1 MARSSSKRTGDIKT
15 DFQGLI
21 QLLAKNL
28 YPQQDMFIRELI
40 QNAHDSI
47 VKRQAMGNAP
57 AGLIEILADRHSG
70 TVVFRDNGAGM
81 TESEIV
87 DYLATIGRSGTGELR
102 AQLQQRDRTRAQSL
116 IGQFGIGFLSAFTA
130 AERLVV
136 VTRSM
141 TSGAAALRWE
151 TTGGPSY
158 EITDSDK
165 SDPGTDVTLH
175 LKSDALGITNPDEL
189 RKSVQK
195 YADSIPFPI
204 SVNGDGPVNTMQA
217 PWHVGY
223 ATDAERRK
231 AYKKWVEDR
240 FPDFPLEVIPV
251 DIEAPYPVKGVLY
264 ISDRN
269 LPNVDTPGIVDIYQA
284 RMFIKEGDRNLLP
297 SWAKFVR
304 GVIDSPALTPTAARD
319 AVQEDHAHSGIR
331 AALGR
336 LIIQTLQR
344 IAHDEPAR
352 FRRLVEWHH
361 YALKGMAVEFD
372 DFFDA
377 ISETMIFEVNVPEAH
392 GFKMVTIP
400 EYCGL
405 KPTADEGGA
414 RSSTTSVSKAP
425 RLSSIGLRPR
435 SSFW

>member
-1 MARSSSKRTGDIKT
+1 
-15 DFQGLI
+15 
-21 QLLAKNL
+21 
-28 YPQQDMFIRELI
+28 
-40 QNAHDSI
+40 
-47 VKRQAMGNAP
+47 
-57 AGLIEILADRHSG
+57 
-70 TVVFRDNGAGM
+70 
-81 TESEIV
+81 
-87 DYLATIGRSGTGELR
+87 
-102 AQLQQRDRTRAQSL
+102 
-116 IGQFGIGFLSAFTA
+116 
-130 AERLVV
+130 

-151 TTGGPSY
+151 PTGGPRY

-195 YADSIPFPI
+195 YADFIPFPI

-284 RMFIKEGDRNLLP
+284 RMFIKEGDR
-297 SWAKFVR
+297 KR
-304 GVIDSPALTPTAARD
+304 Y
-319 AVQEDHAHSGIR
+319 SG
-331 AALGR
+331 
-336 LIIQTLQR
+336 
-344 IAHDEPAR
+344 
-352 FRRLVEWHH
+352 
-361 YALKGMAVEFD
+361 
-372 DFFDA
+372 
-377 ISETMIFEVNVPEAH
+377 
-392 GFKMVTIP
+392 
-400 EYCGL
+400 
-405 KPTADEGGA
+405 
-414 RSSTTSVSKAP
+414 
-425 RLSSIGLRPR
+425 
-435 SSFW
+435 